1 MTPAADSHRSDPTL
15 DERASDLL
23 ARAEQIAVG
32 PLEGIDDAA
41 RELAQSTGG
50 DLRVLERA
58 RRAALSAARDA
69 PSPGAR
75 QTVSLLRRAL
85 EVGAWDWGP

>member
-1 MTPAADSHRSDPTL
+1 MTPAADPDRGDAPL

-23 ARAEQIAVG
+23 TRAEQIAAG

-41 RELAQSTGG
+41 RELARLTGG

-58 RRAALSAARDA
+58 RRAAISASRDA
-69 PSPGAR
+69 PSPAAR

-85 EVGAWDWGP
+85 EVGAWDWGR